1 VREILRISADVGGT
15 MVPLVARDDSRR
27 FVRVA
32 LPADMRDPAGDA
44 DNATADNEG
53 EPLWRGLYLSARAA
67 GLGEEQ
73 AVELI
78 RLFAS
83 DFDLEQG
90 ATPRDSLSLL
100 QMDGTEDREGG
111 SGLDEVLSAELTVA
125 GQTRRYYRD
134 PDGRS
139 GDLGFVDAEGRSFR
153 TELDKKPV
161 ANARLTSRFGGR
173 YHPILHYSRPH
184 NGIDWAAR
192 IGTPVL
198 AAGDGEVIDSGVR
211 SGFGRHIEIR
221 HAEGFVTTYSHLDR
235 IGAGIT
241 AGKRVQRGD
250 VIGTLGQSGLATG
263 PHLHF
268 EFKLNGVYVDPL
280 AIRIPR
286 PHLAETGPRFAAWV
300 SQINRLSHC
309 ESCEAL
315 H

>member
-1 VREILRISADVGGT
+1 MDAERRTAKAAPDWTKFFRPSLRSPGRPGAITATLTAFGRSRLRGRRGALIPHRAGQEAAGQRKADLT
-15 MVPLVARDDSRR
+15 LRR
-27 FVRVA
+27 A
-32 LPADMRDPAGDA
+32 LPSH
-44 DNATADNEG
+44 
-53 EPLWRGLYLSARAA
+53 SA
-67 GLGEEQ
+67 L
-73 AVELI
+73 
-78 RLFAS
+78 
-83 DFDLEQG
+83 
-90 ATPRDSLSLL
+90 P
-100 QMDGTEDREGG
+100 
-111 SGLDEVLSAELTVA
+111 
-125 GQTRRYYRD
+125 
-134 PDGRS
+134 
-139 GDLGFVDAEGRSFR
+139 
-153 TELDKKPV
+153 
-161 ANARLTSRFGGR
+161 
-173 YHPILHYSRPH
+173 RPH

-286 PHLAETGPRFAAWV
+286 PPPGRNRPALRRLDQPDQPPVPLRELRSAALTGPA
-300 SQINRLSHC
+300 RLSGPARDDVPH
-309 ESCEAL
+309 SAGTP
-315 H
+315 